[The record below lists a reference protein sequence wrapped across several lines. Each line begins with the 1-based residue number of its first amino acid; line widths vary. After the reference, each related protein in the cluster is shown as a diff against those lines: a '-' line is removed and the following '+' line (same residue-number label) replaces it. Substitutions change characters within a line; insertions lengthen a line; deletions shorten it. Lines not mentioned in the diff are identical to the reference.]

1 MNAAMSIAVS
11 GMVAASANFTAS
23 AAKLVNP
30 QSANPQ
36 SNGAAAPDSD
46 PSQQIATQAIAIVN
60 YKADLAVFKT
70 AQQMEKSLLDTTA

>member
-1 MNAAMSIAVS
+1 MNSAMSIAAS
-11 GMVAASANFTAS
+11 GIAAASASFTAS

-36 SNGAAAPDSD
+36 SNGAAAPDTD
-46 PSQQIATQAIAIVN
+46 PSQQIATQAIMMVS